1 MIMNEIYV
9 HGVYEEL
16 KELGGHE
23 INLLA
28 RNERMVIIGDD
39 ELYSGVAYAVIFC
52 HEESNRIT
60 GRFPIP
66 LINKIQISSEFYKLD
81 YGEGNGYKPKVTK
94 EYYTELST
102 MPKILNRFIKIFS
115 AQFQVF
121 YKMLPNV
128 IGSMNTMAAT
138 FEVERNCTFLDYR
151 IVTSTETR
159 ALYTACILDLVG
171 IGKRDYINAKRKIKE
186 QREQRKQ
193 MMNKTE
199 SIESKVIND
208 SQTVDTIAM
217 RLTATEKE
225 VLGEEFTGLLIQS
238 AIDSFL
244 DKKDFEGLKQFM
256 NGEKEND

>member
-1 MIMNEIYV
+1 MMNEIYV

-16 KELGGHE
+16 KELGGHK

-28 RNERMVIIGDD
+28 RNERMVIIGDN
-39 ELYSGVAYAVIFC
+39 EIYSGVAYAVIFC

-66 LINKIQISSEFYKLD
+66 LVNKIQISSEFYKLD
-81 YGEGNGYKPKVTK
+81 YGEGGVYKPEVTK

-115 AQFQVF
+115 GQFQVF
-121 YKMLPNV
+121 YKMIPSV
-128 IGSMNTMAAT
+128 IKSMNTMAAT

-159 ALYTACILDLVG
+159 ALYTACILDLVD

-186 QREQRKQ
+186 QQEARK
-193 MMNKTE
+193 NKTDR
-199 SIESKVIND
+199 IESKVIND
-208 SQTVDTIAM
+208 SQTIDTIAI

-244 DKKDFEGLKQFM
+244 DKKDFEGLKKFR
-256 NGEKEND
+256 NGEKENA

>member
-1 MIMNEIYV
+1 MMMNEIYV

-16 KELGGHE
+16 KDLGDMN
-23 INLLA
+23 ILLMA
-28 RNERMVIIGDD
+28 RNERMVIIGAD
-39 ELYSGVAYAVIFC
+39 ELYSGVAYGIIFC

-60 GRFPIP
+60 GRFSIP
-66 LINKIQISSEFYKLD
+66 LINKIHISSEFYKLD

-128 IGSMNTMAAT
+128 IESMNTMAAT

-186 QREQRKQ
+186 QREARK
-193 MMNKTE
+193 NKADR
-199 SIESKVIND
+199 IESKVIEGETPVN
-208 SQTVDTIAM
+208 TFM
-217 RLTATEKE
+217 RLTPTEKE
-225 VLGEEFTGLLIQS
+225 VLAEEFTSLLIQS
-238 AIDSFL
+238 AIDLFL

-256 NGEKEND
+256 NGENRNEK

>member
-1 MIMNEIYV
+1 MMNEIYV

-16 KELGGHE
+16 KELGDMN
-23 INLLA
+23 ILLMP
-28 RNERMVIIGDD
+28 RNERMVIIGND
-39 ELYSGVAYAVIFC
+39 ELYSGVSYGVIFC

-60 GRFPIP
+60 GRFSIP
-66 LINKIQISSEFYKLD
+66 LINKIHISSEFYKLD

-94 EYYTELST
+94 EYYMELST

-121 YKMLPNV
+121 YKMIPSV
-128 IGSMNTMAAT
+128 IKSMNTMAAT

-159 ALYTACILDLVG
+159 ALYTACILDLVD

-186 QREQRKQ
+186 QQEARK
-193 MMNKTE
+193 NKTE
-199 SIESKVIND
+199 RIESKVTETTPVN
-208 SQTVDTIAM
+208 TFM
-217 RLTATEKE
+217 RLTPTEKE
-225 VLGEEFTGLLIQS
+225 VLAEEFTDLLIQS

-244 DKKDFEGLKQFM
+244 DKKDFEGLKEFM
-256 NGEKEND
+256 NGENKND